1 MDVFIMASTE
11 NQNDCVICLEPI
23 DDELLNDESKITHFS
38 CGHTLHYECTYKYV
52 LNLFHKDVDI
62 ICPICRHVE
71 CASTSTVYIETQS
84 KLGIKTNRY
93 HTIDFDIENTYD
105 AVEVEIE
112 LVPIPLRKKIMV
124 CCMSF
129 FSISVITFFI
139 LLIVHL

>member
-1 MDVFIMASTE
+1 MASTE

-23 DDELLNDESKITHFS
+23 DDEQLNDESKVTHFS

-52 LNLFHKDVDI
+52 LDLFHKDVDI

-93 HTIDFDIENTYD
+93 HTIGFDIENMGD
-105 AVEVEIE
+105 ATEVEVE
-112 LVPIPLRKKIMV
+112 LAPIPLWKKIIIF
-124 CCMSF
+124 CMRV
-129 FSISVITFFI
+129 FSVSIIAFII
-139 LLIVHL
+139 LLIVKL